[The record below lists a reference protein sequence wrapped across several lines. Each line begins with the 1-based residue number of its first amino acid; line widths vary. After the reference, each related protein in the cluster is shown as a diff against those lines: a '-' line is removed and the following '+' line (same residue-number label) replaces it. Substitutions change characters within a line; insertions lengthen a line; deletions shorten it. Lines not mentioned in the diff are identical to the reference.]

1 MKKILGIFG
10 LLVTVFALTWAI
22 EPKFA
27 SAYNL
32 QNIIRWTSSL
42 AS

>member
-10 LLVTVFALTWAI
+10 LLVAVFALTWAI

-27 SAYNL
+27 SAYNCK
-32 QNIIRWTSSL
+32 TSFAGLLYL